1 MINPVIKKI
10 YKKIKK
16 YNTIVIARHIG
27 PDPDAVCSQI
37 ALRDTIKATFPSK
50 NVYAVG
56 MSVSRFKSF
65 GTLDKINEE
74 ELDNPLLIVLD
85 VPNIS
90 RIDGITFSKYN
101 EVIKIDHH
109 PYEDKMGDTELVDTT
124 SCSVAQLIGE
134 LVLNTRLKLTKEVA
148 ENIFLGI
155 VSDSDRFLLQ
165 YTTAKT
171 FKIVNQ
177 IIEKTNLDFT
187 NLYVRLYERPLNEI
201 RFQGYLAQN
210 LITTENGFAYIKITT
225 DDIKN
230 FGVDS
235 STASNMINNFNYIK
249 EIKVWTFITY
259 DQKSTMYKV
268 NIRSRNVVIN
278 DIAAKYHGGGH
289 KFASGVRTTNEV
301 DIDNLI
307 KDLDER
313 CRGGNPEK
321 KN

>member
-65 GTLDKINEE
+65 GALDKINEE

-90 RIDGITFSKYN
+90 RIDGITFSRYK

-289 KFASGVRTTNEV
+289 KFASGVRTTNEA

-313 CRGGNPEK
+313 CREINHE
-321 KN
+321 

>member
-90 RIDGITFSKYN
+90 RIDGITFSRYK

-289 KFASGVRTTNEV
+289 KFASGIRTTNEA

-313 CRGGNPEK
+313 CREINHE
-321 KN
+321 

>member
-1 MINPVIKKI
+1 MINPLIKKI

-289 KFASGVRTTNEV
+289 KFASGVRTTSEV

-313 CRGGNPEK
+313 CLEVNHE
-321 KN
+321 

>member
-37 ALRDTIKATFPSK
+37 ALRDTIMATFPSK

-90 RIDGITFSKYN
+90 RIDGITFSRYK

-278 DIAAKYHGGGH
+278 DIATKYHGGGH
-289 KFASGVRTTNEV
+289 KFASGVRTTNEA

-313 CRGGNPEK
+313 CREINHE
-321 KN
+321 

>member
-134 LVLNTRLKLTKEVA
+134 LVLNTRFKLTKEVA

-289 KFASGVRTTNEV
+289 KFASGVRTTSEV

-313 CRGGNPEK
+313 CLEVNHE
-321 KN
+321 

>member
-90 RIDGITFSKYN
+90 RIDGITFSRYK

-268 NIRSRNVVIN
+268 NIRSRNVIIN

-289 KFASGVRTTNEV
+289 KFASGVRTTSEV
-301 DIDNLI
+301 DINNLI

-313 CRGGNPEK
+313 CLEVNHE
-321 KN
+321 

>member
-90 RIDGITFSKYN
+90 RIDGITFSRYK

-278 DIAAKYHGGGH
+278 DIAAKYNGGGH
-289 KFASGVRTTNEV
+289 KFASGIRTTNEA

-313 CRGGNPEK
+313 CREINHE
-321 KN
+321 

>member
-90 RIDGITFSKYN
+90 RIDGITFSRYK

-210 LITTENGFAYIKITT
+210 LITTENGFAYIKITS

-289 KFASGVRTTNEV
+289 KFASGVRTTNEA

-313 CRGGNPEK
+313 CREVNHE
-321 KN
+321 

>member
-37 ALRDTIKATFPSK
+37 ALRDTIQATFPSK

-268 NIRSRNVVIN
+268 NIRSRNVIIN

-289 KFASGVRTTNEV
+289 KFASGVRTTSEV

-313 CRGGNPEK
+313 CLEVNHE
-321 KN
+321 

>member
-230 FGVDS
+230 FDVDS

-313 CRGGNPEK
+313 CREVNHE
-321 KN
+321 

>member
-90 RIDGITFSKYN
+90 RIDGITFSRYK

-134 LVLNTRLKLTKEVA
+134 LVLNTRLKLTKEAA

-289 KFASGVRTTNEV
+289 KFASGVRTTNET

-313 CRGGNPEK
+313 CREINHE
-321 KN
+321 

>member
-10 YKKIKK
+10 YNKIKK

-90 RIDGITFSKYN
+90 RIDGITFSRYK

-289 KFASGVRTTNEV
+289 KFASGVRTTNET

-313 CRGGNPEK
+313 CREINHE
-321 KN
+321 

>member
-210 LITTENGFAYIKITT
+210 LIITENGLAYIKITT

-230 FGVDS
+230 FDVDS

-268 NIRSRNVVIN
+268 NIRSRNVIIN

-313 CRGGNPEK
+313 CLEVNHE
-321 KN
+321 

>member
-201 RFQGYLAQN
+201 RFQVYLAQN

-313 CRGGNPEK
+313 CREVNHE
-321 KN
+321 

>member
-16 YNTIVIARHIG
+16 CNTIVIARHIG

-90 RIDGITFSKYN
+90 RIDGITFSRYK

-289 KFASGVRTTNEV
+289 KFASGVRTTNEA

-313 CRGGNPEK
+313 CREINHE
-321 KN
+321 

>member
-90 RIDGITFSKYN
+90 RIDGITFSRYK

-109 PYEDKMGDTELVDTT
+109 PYEDKMGDTELVDTA

-225 DDIKN
+225 DDIRN

-289 KFASGVRTTNEV
+289 KFASGVRTTNEA

-313 CRGGNPEK
+313 CREINHE
-321 KN
+321 

>member
-187 NLYVRLYERPLNEI
+187 KLYVRLYERPLNEI

-259 DQKSTMYKV
+259 DQKSTIYKV
-268 NIRSRNVVIN
+268 NIRSRNVIIN

-289 KFASGVRTTNEV
+289 KFASGVRTTSEV

-313 CRGGNPEK
+313 CLEVNHE
-321 KN
+321 

>member
-90 RIDGITFSKYN
+90 RIDGITFSRYK

-201 RFQGYLAQN
+201 RFQGY
-210 LITTENGFAYIKITT
+210 
-225 DDIKN
+225 
-230 FGVDS
+230 
-235 STASNMINNFNYIK
+235 
-249 EIKVWTFITY
+249 
-259 DQKSTMYKV
+259 
-268 NIRSRNVVIN
+268 
-278 DIAAKYHGGGH
+278 
-289 KFASGVRTTNEV
+289 
-301 DIDNLI
+301 
-307 KDLDER
+307 
-313 CRGGNPEK
+313 
-321 KN
+321 

>member
-37 ALRDTIKATFPSK
+37 ALRDTIKATFSSK

-90 RIDGITFSKYN
+90 RIDGITFSRYK

-134 LVLNTRLKLTKEVA
+134 IVLNTRLKLTKEVA

-210 LITTENGFAYIKITT
+210 LITTENGLAYIKITT

-289 KFASGVRTTNEV
+289 KFASGVRTTNEA

-313 CRGGNPEK
+313 CREINHE
-321 KN
+321 

>member
-50 NVYAVG
+50 NVYAIG

-90 RIDGITFSKYN
+90 RIDGITFSRYK

-289 KFASGVRTTNEV
+289 KFASGVRTTNEA

-313 CRGGNPEK
+313 CSEINHE
-321 KN
+321 

>member
-90 RIDGITFSKYN
+90 RIDGITFSRYK

-268 NIRSRNVVIN
+268 NIRSRNVIIN

-289 KFASGVRTTNEV
+289 KFASGVRTTSEV

-313 CRGGNPEK
+313 CWEVNHE
-321 KN
+321 

>member
-1 MINPVIKKI
+1 
-10 YKKIKK
+10 
-16 YNTIVIARHIG
+16 
-27 PDPDAVCSQI
+27 
-37 ALRDTIKATFPSK
+37 
-50 NVYAVG
+50 
-56 MSVSRFKSF
+56 
-65 GTLDKINEE
+65 
-74 ELDNPLLIVLD
+74 
-85 VPNIS
+85 
-90 RIDGITFSKYN
+90 
-101 EVIKIDHH
+101 
-109 PYEDKMGDTELVDTT
+109 MGDTELVDTT

-235 STASNMINNFNYIK
+235 STASNIINNFNYIK

-289 KFASGVRTTNEV
+289 KFASGVRTTNEA

-313 CRGGNPEK
+313 CREINHE
-321 KN
+321 

>member
-90 RIDGITFSKYN
+90 RIDGITFSRYK

-210 LITTENGFAYIKITT
+210 LITTENGFAYIKITS

-289 KFASGVRTTNEV
+289 KFASGVRTTNEA

-313 CRGGNPEK
+313 CREINHE
-321 KN
+321 

>member
-210 LITTENGFAYIKITT
+210 LIITENGFAYIKITT

-289 KFASGVRTTNEV
+289 KFASGVRTTSEV

-313 CRGGNPEK
+313 CLEVNHE
-321 KN
+321 

>member
-16 YNTIVIARHIG
+16 YNTIIIARHIG

-90 RIDGITFSKYN
+90 RIDGITFSRYK

-289 KFASGVRTTNEV
+289 KFASGVRTTNEA

-313 CRGGNPEK
+313 CREINHE
-321 KN
+321 

>member
-90 RIDGITFSKYN
+90 RIDGITFSRYK

-109 PYEDKMGDTELVDTT
+109 PYEDKMGNTELVDTT

-289 KFASGVRTTNEV
+289 KFASGVRTTNEA

-313 CRGGNPEK
+313 CREINHE
-321 KN
+321 

>member
-90 RIDGITFSKYN
+90 RIDGITFSRYK

-171 FKIVNQ
+171 FKVVNQ

-210 LITTENGFAYIKITT
+210 LITTENGLAYIKITT

-230 FGVDS
+230 FDVDS

-289 KFASGVRTTNEV
+289 KFASGVRTTNEA

-307 KDLDER
+307 KDLDES
-313 CRGGNPEK
+313 CREINHE
-321 KN
+321 

>member
-1 MINPVIKKI
+1 VINPVIKKI

-90 RIDGITFSKYN
+90 RIDGITFSRYK

-289 KFASGVRTTNEV
+289 KFASGVRTTNEA

-313 CRGGNPEK
+313 CREINHE
-321 KN
+321 

>member
-134 LVLNTRLKLTKEVA
+134 LVLNTRFKLTKEVA

-235 STASNMINNFNYIK
+235 STASNMINNFNYMK

-289 KFASGVRTTNEV
+289 KFASGVRTTSEV

-313 CRGGNPEK
+313 CLEVNHE
-321 KN
+321 

>member
-268 NIRSRNVVIN
+268 NIRSRNVIIN

-313 CRGGNPEK
+313 CREVNHE
-321 KN
+321 

>member
-210 LITTENGFAYIKITT
+210 LIITENGFAYIKITT

-268 NIRSRNVVIN
+268 NIRSRNVIIN

-289 KFASGVRTTNEV
+289 KFASGVRTTSEV

-313 CRGGNPEK
+313 CLEVNHE
-321 KN
+321 

>member
-90 RIDGITFSKYN
+90 RIDGITFSRYK

-268 NIRSRNVVIN
+268 NIRSRNVIIN

-289 KFASGVRTTNEV
+289 KFASGVRTTSAV

-313 CRGGNPEK
+313 CLEVNHE
-321 KN
+321 

>member
-210 LITTENGFAYIKITT
+210 LITTENGFAYIKITS

-278 DIAAKYHGGGH
+278 DIATKYHGGGH
-289 KFASGVRTTNEV
+289 KFASGVRTTNEA

-313 CRGGNPEK
+313 CSEINHE
-321 KN
+321 

>member
-90 RIDGITFSKYN
+90 RIDGITFSRYK

-268 NIRSRNVVIN
+268 NIRSRNVIIN

-289 KFASGVRTTNEV
+289 KFASGVRATSEV

-313 CRGGNPEK
+313 CLEVNHE
-321 KN
+321 

>member
-90 RIDGITFSKYN
+90 RIDGITFSRYK

-210 LITTENGFAYIKITT
+210 LITTENGLAYIKITT

-289 KFASGVRTTNEV
+289 KFASGVRTTNET

-313 CRGGNPEK
+313 CREINHE
-321 KN
+321 

>member
-134 LVLNTRLKLTKEVA
+134 LVLNTRFKLTKEVA

-268 NIRSRNVVIN
+268 NIRSRNVIIN

-289 KFASGVRTTNEV
+289 KFASGVRTTSEV

-313 CRGGNPEK
+313 CLEVNHE
-321 KN
+321 

>member
-210 LITTENGFAYIKITT
+210 LITTENGFAYIKITS

-313 CRGGNPEK
+313 CREVNHE
-321 KN
+321 

>member
-289 KFASGVRTTNEV
+289 KFASGVRTTSEV
-301 DIDNLI
+301 YIDNLI

-313 CRGGNPEK
+313 CLEVNHE
-321 KN
+321 

>member
-268 NIRSRNVVIN
+268 NIRSRNVIIN

-289 KFASGVRTTNEV
+289 KFASGVRKTSED

-307 KDLDER
+307 KTLDER
-313 CRGGNPEK
+313 CREVNNE
-321 KN
+321 